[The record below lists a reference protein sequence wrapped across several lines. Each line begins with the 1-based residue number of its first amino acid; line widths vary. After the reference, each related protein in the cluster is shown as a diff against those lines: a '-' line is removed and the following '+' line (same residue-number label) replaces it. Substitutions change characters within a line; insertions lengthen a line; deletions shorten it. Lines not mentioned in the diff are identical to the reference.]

1 MKKKALLLALVG
13 STTLT
18 SIVVAGLA
26 LSNAGSFSSIAADGG
41 LVEHSLVM
49 TTENTAVSIEAGYG
63 CDYLNMD
70 TTTANGNKFGVYDSE
85 IETWSTVVCNTEDA
99 LFEVSEEYD
108 TIDLRL
114 YICFDFNLDVE
125 EGEHVAACM
134 YYKLKTEDGWD
145 ESPKYWDWSGLD
157 AEGNHALFIFEE
169 NFGGVYGFKLISCNF
184 TYSCSY

>member
-1 MKKKALLLALVG
+1 MKKKLLLLTLVG
-13 STTLT
+13 TTTLA
-18 SIVVAGLA
+18 SFVVAGLA
-26 LSNAGSFSSIAADGG
+26 LSNKSSFSIAADNG

-49 TTENTAVSIEAGYG
+49 TTKNTTVSIESGYD

-70 TTTANGNKFGVYDSE
+70 TYTSHGNKFGVCDGE
-85 IETWSTVVCNTEDA
+85 IETDSTVQCNTEDA

-125 EGEHVAACM
+125 EGENVTACM
-134 YYKLKTEDGWD
+134 YYKLKTEGGWD
-145 ESPKYWDWSGLD
+145 ESPTFWDWGGLD
-157 AEGNHALFIFEE
+157 AEGNHALFTFDKNI
-169 NFGGVYGFKLISCNF
+169 GGVYGFKLISCNF